1 MGQGKLP
8 VPGGSWAGGGG
19 GRASGMRDEGG
30 AGGPHPGDRE
40 LAAFLRT
47 DGRRRGWKGDG
58 QAQGA
63 GWSRLPESP
72 WMESAEVWPPA
83 SPSAPPAGAGP
94 SVSALDR
101 LGGDGEAE
109 RDKDQY

>member
-1 MGQGKLP
+1 MGQGKLL
-8 VPGGSWAGGGG
+8 VLGKLG
-19 GRASGMRDEGG
+19 GRARGMRDEGG
-30 AGGPHPGDRE
+30 AGGLRPGDRE

-47 DGRRRGWKGDG
+47 DGRRQGWKGDG

-63 GWSRLPESP
+63 GWSQLPESP

-94 SVSALDR
+94 SVSALNR

-109 RDKDQY
+109 RVKDQY